1 MSSPSIVIGVSPIYN
16 TPSFE
21 LIPNVVSVDF
31 LFEAYCCK
39 YAVASSP
46 NFKVLTDSTGSSY
59 ACIEGCC
66 GNCMAFIED
75 DIDAGS
81 AFRALDVAAEFS
93 LIVDNNA
100 FCSFDIAD
108 CESTIGLYN
117 FTNSRCIPISPNFS
131 DRKF

>member
-1 MSSPSIVIGVSPIYN
+1 M
-16 TPSFE
+16 
-21 LIPNVVSVDF
+21 PNVVSVDF

-39 YAVASSP
+39 YLVANSP
-46 NFKVLTDSTGSSY
+46 NSNVLTASVGSSY
-59 ACIEGCC
+59 ASIDGCC
-66 GNCMAFIED
+66 GNCIAFNDD

-81 AFRALDVAAEFS
+81 AFRAVDVAAEFS
-93 LIVDNNA
+93 LIVDSKA

-131 DRKF
+131 